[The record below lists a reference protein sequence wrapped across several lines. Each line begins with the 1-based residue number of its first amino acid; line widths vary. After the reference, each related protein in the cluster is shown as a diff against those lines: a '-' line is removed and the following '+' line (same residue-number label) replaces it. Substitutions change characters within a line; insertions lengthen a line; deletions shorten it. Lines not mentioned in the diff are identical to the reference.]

1 MKQNLK
7 KVNIYSNLL
16 NDAVNSFDDFNSV
29 SIGLEEFN
37 SSLRRDL
44 SINTF
49 FKSKTIDSSTKISLF
64 EKAVSQSMNGILV
77 EVLKVVIENEDT
89 NLVDDIFK
97 SFITLSKE
105 KLNIAFVEVVS
116 SREMNSDQ
124 KDDITNSL
132 SELIKKKMISTLML
146 IKI

>member
-64 EKAVSQSMNGILV
+64 EKQHMKN
-77 EVLKVVIENEDT
+77 
-89 NLVDDIFK
+89 
-97 SFITLSKE
+97 
-105 KLNIAFVEVVS
+105 
-116 SREMNSDQ
+116 RE
-124 KDDITNSL
+124 
-132 SELIKKKMISTLML
+132 
-146 IKI
+146 

>member
-64 EKAVSQSMNGILV
+64 EKAVSQSMNG
-77 EVLKVVIENEDT
+77 K
-89 NLVDDIFK
+89 
-97 SFITLSKE
+97 
-105 KLNIAFVEVVS
+105 
-116 SREMNSDQ
+116 
-124 KDDITNSL
+124 
-132 SELIKKKMISTLML
+132 
-146 IKI
+146 

>member
-49 FKSKTIDSSTKISLF
+49 FKSKTIDS
-64 EKAVSQSMNGILV
+64 
-77 EVLKVVIENEDT
+77 
-89 NLVDDIFK
+89 
-97 SFITLSKE
+97 
-105 KLNIAFVEVVS
+105 
-116 SREMNSDQ
+116 
-124 KDDITNSL
+124 
-132 SELIKKKMISTLML
+132 
-146 IKI
+146 

>member
-37 SSLRRDL
+37 TSLRRDL

-49 FKSKTIDSSTKISLF
+49 FKSKTIDSSAKISLF
-64 EKAVSQSMNGILV
+64 EKAVSESMNGILV
-77 EVLKVVIENEDT
+77 EVLKVVIENGDT
-89 NLVDDIFK
+89 SLVDDIFK
-97 SFITLSKE
+97 LS
-105 KLNIAFVEVVS
+105 
-116 SREMNSDQ
+116 
-124 KDDITNSL
+124 
-132 SELIKKKMISTLML
+132 LIHI
-146 IKI
+146 